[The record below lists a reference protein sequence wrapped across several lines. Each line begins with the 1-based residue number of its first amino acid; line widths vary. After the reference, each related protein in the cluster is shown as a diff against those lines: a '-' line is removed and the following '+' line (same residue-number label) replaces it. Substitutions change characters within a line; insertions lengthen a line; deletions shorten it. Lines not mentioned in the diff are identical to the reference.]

1 MNTLFMLLS
10 IQAVMGAF
18 DNLWHHE
25 LQAKLP
31 QRISARYE
39 LALHA
44 AREAIYGIVFIGLA
58 WFEWRGACAALLAAL
73 LLTELGI
80 TLADFLE
87 EDRTRRLPPFE
98 RVLHTLLTISYGL
111 FLGFLAPVLLGW
123 AQLPS
128 AMAFTPHGWISCLCT
143 LYGVGVLV
151 WSVRNARA
159 VLHLRRR
166 VRSAGTP
173 APSTRSH
180 LITPAVLVTGATGF
194 VGSALVADLLRDGQR
209 VIVLSRDGMQACA
222 TFGTQVW
229 VVESLDAIPS
239 ETRID
244 AVVNLAG
251 ARVLGMPWTAARR
264 RTLLASRVGVTTA
277 VLDLMRR
284 LQQPP
289 RVLVSAS
296 AVGFYGASP
305 NASFEPLDE
314 TAAPRPGEFQ
324 SDLCA
329 AIEHEAR
336 RAEGLGVRVV
346 RMRFGVVLGRG
357 DGAYPMLALSAKLGL
372 GAVLGGGRQAAPWIH
387 LEDAVGMVRF
397 ALAND
402 GLSGPVNAVAPDT
415 VPQAQFAEVLAES
428 FGRRVWMRLPD
439 APMRAL
445 LGEMSTL
452 LLDGQNAR
460 PRAAVAAGY
469 RFVQPRLVRAL
480 ADLDGQEMGVA
491 AKLPNGK
498 FVNAN
503 GIAGIRSCLFE
514 TKASASQKRTTVR

>member
-1 MNTLFMLLS
+1 MNTVFVLLS
-10 IQAVMGAF
+10 VQAILGAF

-39 LALHA
+39 LSLHA

-58 WFEWRGACAALLAAL
+58 WFEWRGACALALSGL
-73 LLTELGI
+73 LLIELGI

-123 AQLPS
+123 VQLPT
-128 AMAFTPHGWISCLCT
+128 ALAFTPHGWISWLCT
-143 LYGVGVLV
+143 LYGVGVLA
-151 WSVRNARA
+151 WSARNVCA
-159 VLHLRRR
+159 VLALRHL
-166 VRSAGTP
+166 VNNSDASGSTP
-173 APSTRSH
+173 SSH
-180 LITPAVLVTGATGF
+180 LIAPAVLVTGATGF
-194 VGSALVADLLRDGQR
+194 VGSALVAHLLRDGQR
-209 VIVLSRDGMQACA
+209 VVVLSRDGMQARA
-222 TFGTQVW
+222 TFGAQVW

-251 ARVLGMPWTAARR
+251 ARVLGMPWTGARR
-264 RTLLASRVGVTTA
+264 RTLLSSRIGVTVA
-277 VLDLMRR
+277 VVNLMRR

-296 AVGFYGASP
+296 AVGFYGAAK
-305 NASFEPLDE
+305 NASFDPLDE
-314 TAAPRPGEFQ
+314 TASPRPGEFQ

-329 AIEHEAR
+329 AVEHESR
-336 RAEGLGVRVV
+336 RAEVLGVRVV

-357 DGAYPMLALSAKLGL
+357 DGAYPMLAWSARLGL
-372 GAVLGGGRQAAPWIH
+372 GSVLGSGRQPAPWIH
-387 LEDAVGMVRF
+387 LDLLRF
-397 ALAND
+397 ALAQDN
-402 GLSGPVNAVAPDT
+402 LRGPVNAVAPDT
-415 VPQAQFAEVLAES
+415 VPQARFARALAAS
-428 FGRRVWMRLPD
+428 FGRSVWLRMPD
-439 APMRAL
+439 TLMRAV

-460 PRAAVAAGY
+460 PRAAMAAGY
-469 RFVQPRLVRAL
+469 RFVHPRLVEAL
-480 ADLDGQEMGVA
+480 AALAHQSPTTRPQDD
-491 AKLPNGK
+491 
-498 FVNAN
+498 
-503 GIAGIRSCLFE
+503 
-514 TKASASQKRTTVR
+514 ASRGHHMLSPAE

>member
-1 MNTLFMLLS
+1 MNTIFFLLS

-44 AREAIYGIVFIGLA
+44 AREAIYGVVFIGLA
-58 WFEWRGACAALLAAL
+58 WFEWRGAFAAVLAAM

-87 EDRTRRLPPFE
+87 EDRTRKLPPFE
-98 RVLHTLLTISYGL
+98 RVLHTVLTISYGL
-111 FLGFLAPVLLGW
+111 FLGFFAPLLLGW
-123 AQLPS
+123 AQLPTD
-128 AMAFTPHGWISCLCT
+128 MALTPHGWVSWLCT
-143 LYGVGVLV
+143 LYGAGVLA
-151 WSVRNARA
+151 WSVRNMRA
-159 VLHLRRR
+159 VLHLRRM
-166 VRSAGTP
+166 VRNA
-173 APSTRSH
+173 APSVPSSRTH

-209 VIVLSRDGMQACA
+209 VIVLSRDVLQARA
-222 TFGTQVW
+222 TFGRGVW
-229 VVESLDAIPS
+229 VVDSLDAIPS

-251 ARVLGMPWTAARR
+251 ARVLGMRWTAARR
-264 RTLLASRVGVTTA
+264 RELLASRVGVTAAA
-277 VLDLMRR
+277 VDLMRR

-314 TAAPRPGEFQ
+314 SSGPRPGEFQ

-357 DGAYPMLALSAKLGL
+357 DGAYPMLALSATLGL
-372 GAVLGGGRQAAPWIH
+372 GVVLGSGRQAAPWIH
-387 LEDAVGMVRF
+387 LDDAVGMVRF
-397 ALAND
+397 AMAND
-402 GLSGPVNAVAPDT
+402 QLRGPVNAVAPDT
-415 VPQAQFAEVLAES
+415 VPQAQFAQTLAAS
-428 FGRRVWMRLPD
+428 FGRRVWMRVPD
-439 APMRAL
+439 APLRAL

-469 RFVQPRLVRAL
+469 RFAHPKLRGALHTLAGKGRLTHTPQR
-480 ADLDGQEMGVA
+480 VA
-491 AKLPNGK
+491 TDPG
-498 FVNAN
+498 
-503 GIAGIRSCLFE
+503 
-514 TKASASQKRTTVR
+514 

>member
-1 MNTLFMLLS
+1 MNAVFILLS
-10 IQAVMGAF
+10 VQAIMGAF

-25 LQAKLP
+25 LEAKLP
-31 QRISARYE
+31 QRVSARYE

-58 WFEWRGACAALLAAL
+58 WFEWRGAFALVLAAL

-123 AQLPS
+123 AQQTT
-128 AMAFTPHGWISCLCT
+128 AMALTPHGWVSWLCT
-143 LYGVGVLV
+143 LYGVGVLA

-159 VLHLRRR
+159 VRHLRRMAHGT
-166 VRSAGTP
+166 AG
-173 APSTRSH
+173 APLPPSRSH
-180 LITPAVLVTGATGF
+180 LIAPAVLVTGATGF
-194 VGSALVADLLRDGQR
+194 VGSALVAQLLRDGQR
-209 VIVLSRDGMQACA
+209 VIALSRDARQAQA
-222 TFGTQVW
+222 GFGPNVW

-264 RTLLASRVGVTTA
+264 RALLASRVGVTAA
-277 VLDLMRR
+277 VVDLMRR

-289 RVLVSAS
+289 CVLVSAS

-305 NASFEPLDE
+305 DASFEPLDE
-314 TAAPRPGEFQ
+314 AAPPRPGEFQ

-357 DGAYPMLALSAKLGL
+357 DGAYPMLAFSARLGL
-372 GAVLGGGRQAAPWIH
+372 GAVLGSGRQPAPWLH
-387 LEDAVGMVRF
+387 LDDAVGMVRF
-397 ALAND
+397 ALAQD
-402 GLSGPVNAVAPDT
+402 RLHGPVNAVAPST
-415 VPQAQFAEVLAES
+415 PSQAQFAQALAAS
-428 FGRRVWMRLPD
+428 FGRRIWLRMPD
-439 APMRAL
+439 APIRVV
-445 LGEMSTL
+445 LGEMATL
-452 LLDGQNAR
+452 LLDGQNAI
-460 PRAAVAAGY
+460 PGAAVAAGY
-469 RFVQPRLVRAL
+469 HYAQPGLEGAL
-480 ADLDGQEMGVA
+480 GDLAKKMG
-491 AKLPNGK
+491 
-498 FVNAN
+498 
-503 GIAGIRSCLFE
+503 
-514 TKASASQKRTTVR
+514 

>member
-1 MNTLFMLLS
+1 MNTIFILLS
-10 IQAVMGAF
+10 VQAVMGAF

-25 LQAKLP
+25 LQARLP
-31 QRISARYE
+31 QRISACHE

-58 WFEWRGACAALLAAL
+58 WFEWRGACAVVLAAL
-73 LLTELGI
+73 LLIELGI

-87 EDRTRRLPPFE
+87 EDRTRRLPPLE

-123 AQLPS
+123 AQQDT
-128 AMAFTPHGWISCLCT
+128 AMAVAQHGWISWLCT
-143 LYGVGVLV
+143 LYGVGVLA
-151 WSVRNARA
+151 WSMRNARA
-159 VLHLRRR
+159 VLQLRRM
-166 VRSAGTP
+166 VHSAGAR
-173 APSTRSH
+173 APSIRSH
-180 LITPAVLVTGATGF
+180 LITPAVLLTGGTGF
-194 VGSALVADLLRDGQR
+194 VGSALVAGLLRDGQR
-209 VIVLSRDGMQACA
+209 VIVLSRDALQARA
-222 TFGTQVW
+222 TFGPQVW

-264 RTLLASRVGVTTA
+264 RTLLASRVGVTAA
-277 VLDLMRR
+277 VVDLMRR

-305 NASFEPLDE
+305 HASFEPLDE
-314 TAAPRPGEFQ
+314 SAPARPGEFQ

-329 AIEHEAR
+329 ALEHEAR

-357 DGAYPMLALSAKLGL
+357 DGAYPMLAWSAKLGL
-372 GAVLGGGRQAAPWIH
+372 GAVVGSGRQAAPWIH
-387 LEDAVGMVRF
+387 LDDAVGMVRF

-402 GLSGPVNAVAPDT
+402 RLQGPVNAVAPDT
-415 VPQAQFAEVLAES
+415 VQQAEFARALAAS
-428 FGRRVWMRLPD
+428 FGRKVWMRVPD
-439 APMRAL
+439 APMRWV

-452 LLDGQNAR
+452 LLGGQNAQ
-460 PRAAVAAGY
+460 PQAAVAAGY
-469 RFVQPRLVRAL
+469 RFSHPKLKGAL
-480 ADLDGQEMGVA
+480 RNLAGIQSATPSTSTAATADLD
-491 AKLPNGK
+491 
-498 FVNAN
+498 
-503 GIAGIRSCLFE
+503 
-514 TKASASQKRTTVR
+514 